1 MLCNKRKGS
10 MLCNNPGCPQ
20 FGSYEC
26 KELKLHGRH
35 KCTECDF
42 VAKRSSDL
50 SKHVRSVHEGVV
62 YHCEK
67 CQFHSKSKYHLAIH
81 IQSKHDGIVFP
92 CDHCEFSAQRKR
104 QLKRHI
110 NTAHKSVLHSEIS
123 CLEFKETKTMHTFK
137 VSDESKDLSQV
148 SNLKPPSPF
157 FSCEEMKYI

>member
-1 MLCNKRKGS
+1 

-35 KCTECDF
+35 KCAQCGF
-42 VAKRSSDL
+42 ASKRSSNL

-67 CQFHSKSKYHLAIH
+67 CQFHSKSKYHLAFH

-92 CDHCEFSAQRKR
+92 CDHCEFSAQSKW
-104 QLKRHI
+104 QLRYHI
-110 NTAHKSVLHSEIS
+110 KTAHKSVLQSEIS
-123 CLEFKETKTMHTFK
+123 SLSLEFKEAKTMHTLK